1 MRILILGAG
10 KMGAFLAD
18 VLSPIHEV
26 AIFDQDRTK
35 LRFLFNT
42 IKISDKE
49 EIRDFNPEIVI
60 NAVTIKYTIEAFESI
75 LDYISPNCI
84 LSDIASVKTGLHEFY
99 LESKHPFASTHPMFG
114 PTFANLNDLST
125 QYAILIKES
134 DHLAKIFFKDLF
146 LSLNLNLFEYTFE
159 EHDKTIAYSLTTP
172 FVSTLAFTGVMEPQE
187 APGTTFKKHLQI
199 AQGLLA
205 EDEYLVQ
212 EILYN
217 PYSVKQIDAIQKQI
231 DRLKHIII
239 NKDNEELRAY
249 LAESRKNIQR

>member
-18 VLSPIHEV
+18 VLSSIHEV
-26 AIFDQDRTK
+26 AIFDQDRAK

-42 IKISDKE
+42 IKISNKE
-49 EIRDFNPEIVI
+49 EIRAFNPEIVI

-75 LDYISPNCI
+75 LEYISPNCI

-99 LESKHPFASTHPMFG
+99 IKSKHPFASTHPMFG

-125 QYAILIKES
+125 QYVILIKES

-172 FVSTLAFTGVMEPQE
+172 FVSTLAFTGVMEPQD

-217 PYSVKQIDAIQKQI
+217 PYSIKQIDAIQNQI
-231 DRLKHIII
+231 DRLKQIII

>member
-1 MRILILGAG
+1 MKILILGAG

-26 AIFDQDRTK
+26 AIYDQDRSR

-75 LDYISPNCI
+75 LEYISPSCI
-84 LSDIASVKTGLHEFY
+84 LSDIASVKTGLHDFY
-99 LESKHPFASTHPMFG
+99 LKSKHPFASTHPMFG

-125 QYAILIKES
+125 QYVILIKES

-199 AQGLLA
+199 AQGLLS

-217 PYSVKQIDAIQKQI
+217 PYSVKQIEAIQKQI
-231 DRLKHIII
+231 ERLKQIVV